1 MHIYT
6 HTAAAT
12 NNTHIHFPYAHEK
25 QKEAFDLYV
34 FCLEH
39 DERVKVKI
47 ELREGKKNA
56 NASYFIFRVFHVCKP
71 FIGVKVFIF
80 NFEPCDA
87 CVQSIAFEHFLIDS
101 RSSANMYPYHTSCFG
116 R

>member
-1 MHIYT
+1 MYF
-6 HTAAAT
+6 AS
-12 NNTHIHFPYAHEK
+12 NMMSELKWKLNCEK
-25 QKEAFDLYV
+25 E
-34 FCLEH
+34 
-39 DERVKVKI
+39 
-47 ELREGKKNA
+47 KKNA

-116 R
+116 RWRRERCSIDF